1 MVTKDKY
8 VGEMNPEQLWETT
21 MNPETRKLIKITI
34 NDAEEAEKALTLCM
48 GKDIIQRKEFILN
61 RNLLEEEQVE

>member
-1 MVTKDKY
+1 
-8 VGEMNPEQLWETT
+8 

-48 GKDIIQRKEFILN
+48 GKDTIQRKEFILN
-61 RNLLEEEQVE
+61 RNLLEEGQVEWVMCLA